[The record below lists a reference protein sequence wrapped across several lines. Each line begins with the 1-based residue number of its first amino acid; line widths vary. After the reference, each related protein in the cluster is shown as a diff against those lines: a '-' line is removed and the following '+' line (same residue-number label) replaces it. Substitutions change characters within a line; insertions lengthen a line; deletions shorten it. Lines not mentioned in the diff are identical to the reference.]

1 METSLQEK
9 HLKFVGI
16 VVNAKRQLV
25 KVQQLRHFEHYGER
39 GRILQRMYEAG
50 RKRRRRAV

>member
-9 HLKFVGI
+9 HLKFAGI